1 MQLEAPNAFADR
13 LSHFVVN
20 APHTPTAPHP
30 YLPFRPSGSL
40 RATIAPLS
48 KASSKSMIC
57 RPDSNGKLPMTV
69 TEKLQFIL
77 VRMCLAFAPSLLV
90 DIPIVISSFLAPTGT
105 MVASPTDANAPPAV
119 FDMDSKRILC
129 IIWTVL
135 SFAALFSMWTST
147 RCKI

>member
-1 MQLEAPNAFADR
+1 
-13 LSHFVVN
+13 
-20 APHTPTAPHP
+20 
-30 YLPFRPSGSL
+30 
-40 RATIAPLS
+40 
-48 KASSKSMIC
+48 
-57 RPDSNGKLPMTV
+57 MTV

-147 RCKI
+147 RCKR